1 MSLVNQRSAQ
11 PLECCVRFAPTNAS
25 CHVINP
31 APGQTCLLFSLAA
44 RANRGIPSLCPP
56 PFSTHTTSCIAAA
69 TTEVRSRR
77 LGRNPRIDSTKQR
90 AYETAVVSAKN
101 GARFEDSATGGHAA
115 CKGRK
120 GKTDA
125 FDETLQAQKS
135 TTHPFVL
142 GRPEVKPPQ
151 ERYRENWDIST
162 HACADRQRHDPSLK
176 FSWKGTIFPKQHAE
190 YQPPKIRS
198 RHTARPR
205 ADNDYHI
212 ASYQTKHTCSRP
224 FTSAW

>member
-1 MSLVNQRSAQ
+1 MLAVYVVPRQRVLGRADNKRGAESCVPGQSAFSAAAGM
-11 PLECCVRFAPTNAS
+11 L

-90 AYETAVVSAKN
+90 ASETAVVSAKN

-125 FDETLQAQKS
+125 FDETL
-135 TTHPFVL
+135 
-142 GRPEVKPPQ
+142 
-151 ERYRENWDIST
+151 
-162 HACADRQRHDPSLK
+162 
-176 FSWKGTIFPKQHAE
+176 
-190 YQPPKIRS
+190 
-198 RHTARPR
+198 
-205 ADNDYHI
+205 
-212 ASYQTKHTCSRP
+212 
-224 FTSAW
+224 